1 MHLDSVES
9 AGGRLGAVLSAPRSG
24 AVALGPHG
32 PWLVTT
38 PALARR
44 VLTEPDRFDFP
55 GDVSRSGDLSAS
67 RGETRSGHVV
77 LPPLTPAEVAR
88 GREVLETEWH
98 SAIAEHDRTAPGTP
112 YDATVLLRRPVAR
125 STVAA
130 VLVTDVPTRD
140 RVADLT
146 LAWIDALAPVISA
159 RRPPGRWSRARRA
172 ERDARFALDD
182 ALRAVPD
189 LATPPEQVATMLA
202 AGVQVPIAAGAW
214 LLAWLAAHPADT
226 AEDPD
231 RDPLHAVW
239 ETLRLTPPTWVT
251 ARITT
256 EPVDLAGTE
265 VPAGRVV
272 LVSPLLLGRLPELVP
287 GDPDALAGF
296 DPSRWTDGSHRPGA
310 WLPFGAG
317 PHACPGR
324 TLGLAQ
330 LVHLATWAGRHRLGL
345 AGHVGIDQ
353 SRGIAPL
360 PCLLTIDDAVDDAGR
375 GGSL

>member
-24 AVALGPHG
+24 AAVALDRHG

-44 VLTEPDRFDFP
+44 VLTEPGRFDFP
-55 GDVSRSGDLSAS
+55 GDVSRSGDLSSS
-67 RGETRSGHVV
+67 RGETRSGHV
-77 LPPLTPAEVAR
+77 LFAPLTPDQVAR
-88 GREVLETEWH
+88 GVDVFSSEWD
-98 SAIAEHDRTAPGTP
+98 AALRDHDSRASGAA
-112 YDATVLLRRPVAR
+112 YDAMLLLRQPVAR
-125 STVAA
+125 STVGAE
-130 VLVTDVPTRD
+130 LDTDVGTRD

-146 LAWIDALAPVISA
+146 LGWIDALAPVISA
-159 RRPPGRWSRARRA
+159 HRPPGRWSRARRR
-172 ERDARFALDD
+172 ERRARFALDD
-182 ALRAVPD
+182 ALSAVTGLP
-189 LATPPEQVATMLA
+189 APSEQVATMLA

-214 LLAWLAAHPADT
+214 LLAWLAADT
-226 AEDPD
+226 SDSVDPV
-231 RDPLHAVW
+231 HAVW

-256 EPVDLAGTE
+256 EPVDLGGTE

-272 LVSPLLLGRLPELVP
+272 LVSPLLLGRLTELVP
-287 GDPDALAGF
+287 GDPELVAGF
-296 DPSRWTDGSHRPGA
+296 DPARWEDTTKRPGA

-324 TLGLAQ
+324 TLGMAQ
-330 LVHLATWAGRHRLGL
+330 LVHLATWAGQHRLRL
-345 AGHVGIDQ
+345 SEQVGIDQ

-360 PCLLTIDDAVDDAGR
+360 PCRFTIDAW
-375 GGSL
+375 GGHA